1 LDYLNSV
8 SVSETVVQTSRFAC
22 DDFSAS
28 SRIESYTFPMNLFL
42 DTANTDCW
50 ADLAGT
56 RLFSG
61 ITTNPLLI
69 QRAGLKTS
77 IKTYQALYERAIELG
92 YPSIQFQVFGED
104 WLHCAQSI
112 AAIGPEVLIKIP
124 ANTTGFEVVS
134 ELGLPD
140 RTTLTAVY
148 SEGQVIAAE
157 ALQVA
162 YTAPYYA
169 RLKEATN
176 EADEI
181 FDRMQDIAFETELL
195 VASLR
200 SNEQFLELAA
210 RGFST
215 FALPEPI
222 ARTFFE
228 SDLANQA
235 IADFEKAARG

>member
-1 LDYLNSV
+1 
-8 SVSETVVQTSRFAC
+8 
-22 DDFSAS
+22 
-28 SRIESYTFPMNLFL
+28 MNLFL

-50 ADLAGT
+50 ADLANT
-56 RLFSG
+56 RLFCG

-69 QRAGLKTS
+69 RRAGFETS
-77 IKTYQALYERAIELG
+77 IESYRGLYERAIELG
-92 YPSIQFQVFGED
+92 YPSIHFQVFGED
-104 WLHCAQSI
+104 WLECAQSI

-124 ANTTGFEVVS
+124 ANKTGFEVVS

-148 SEGQVIAAE
+148 SDGQVIVAE

-169 RLKEATN
+169 RLKDTIEN
-176 EADEI
+176 ADEL

-200 SNEQFLELAA
+200 SNEQFLGLAA

-222 ARTFFE
+222 ACTFFE

-235 IADFEKAARG
+235 IADFEEAVRN

>member
-1 LDYLNSV
+1 
-8 SVSETVVQTSRFAC
+8 
-22 DDFSAS
+22 
-28 SRIESYTFPMNLFL
+28 MNLFL

-56 RLFSG
+56 GLFSG

-77 IKTYQALYERAIELG
+77 IKTYQALHERAMKLG
-92 YPSIQFQVFGED
+92 YPCIQFQVFGED
-104 WLHCAQSI
+104 WFQCAQSI
-112 AAIGPEVLIKIP
+112 ASIGPEVFIKIP
-124 ANTTGFEVVS
+124 ANKAGFEVVS
-134 ELGLPD
+134 ELSLPD

-148 SEGQVIAAE
+148 SDGQVIAAE

-169 RLKEATN
+169 RLKDAIEN
-176 EADEI
+176 ADEL

-200 SNEQFLELAA
+200 SNKQFLDLAA

-222 ARTFFE
+222 ARAFFE
-228 SDLANQA
+228 SILADKA
-235 IADFEKAARG
+235 ITDFEEAARS

>member
-1 LDYLNSV
+1 
-8 SVSETVVQTSRFAC
+8 
-22 DDFSAS
+22 
-28 SRIESYTFPMNLFL
+28 MNLFL

-104 WLHCAQSI
+104 WLQCSRSI
-112 AAIGPEVLIKIP
+112 ASIGSEVFIKIP
-124 ANTTGFEVVS
+124 ANKKGFEVVS
-134 ELGLPD
+134 ELSLPD

-148 SEGQVIAAE
+148 SDGQVIAAE

-169 RLKEATN
+169 RLKETIDN
-176 EADEI
+176 ADAL

-200 SNEQFLELAA
+200 SNEQFLDLAA

-228 SDLANQA
+228 STLADKA
-235 IADFEKAARG
+235 IADFEEAARS

>member
-1 LDYLNSV
+1 
-8 SVSETVVQTSRFAC
+8 
-22 DDFSAS
+22 
-28 SRIESYTFPMNLFL
+28 MNLFL

-50 ADLAGT
+50 ADLSGT
-56 RLFSG
+56 ALFSG

-77 IKTYQALYERAIELG
+77 TETYQALYERAMKLG
-92 YPSIQFQVFGED
+92 YPCIQFQVFGDD
-104 WLHCAQSI
+104 WLQCAQAI
-112 AAIGPEVLIKIP
+112 ASLGPEVFIKIP
-124 ANTTGFEVVS
+124 ANKTGFEVVS
-134 ELGLPD
+134 ELSLTD

-148 SEGQVIAAE
+148 SDGQVIAAE

-169 RLKEATN
+169 RLKDAIEN
-176 EADEI
+176 ADEL

-200 SNEQFLELAA
+200 SNEQFLDLAA

-228 SDLANQA
+228 STLADKA
-235 IADFEKAARG
+235 IADFEEAARG

>member
-1 LDYLNSV
+1 
-8 SVSETVVQTSRFAC
+8 
-22 DDFSAS
+22 
-28 SRIESYTFPMNLFL
+28 MNLFI
-42 DTANTDCW
+42 DTANTECW

-56 RLFSG
+56 GLFSG

-77 IKTYQALYERAIELG
+77 IETYQALYAKAIELG

-104 WLHCAQSI
+104 WLQCAQSI
-112 AAIGPEVLIKIP
+112 AAIGPEALIKIP
-124 ANTTGFEVVS
+124 ANTIGFEVVS

-200 SNEQFLELAA
+200 SNEQFLDLAA

>member
-1 LDYLNSV
+1 
-8 SVSETVVQTSRFAC
+8 
-22 DDFSAS
+22 
-28 SRIESYTFPMNLFL
+28 MNLFL

-50 ADLAGT
+50 ADLSGT
-56 RLFSG
+56 GLFSG

-77 IKTYQALYERAIELG
+77 IETYQTLYERAMKLG
-92 YPSIQFQVFGED
+92 YPCIQFQVFGED
-104 WLHCAQSI
+104 WLRCAQSI
-112 AAIGPEVLIKIP
+112 VSIGPQVFIKIP
-124 ANTTGFEVVS
+124 ANKKGFEVVS
-134 ELGLPD
+134 ELSLPD

-148 SEGQVIAAE
+148 SDGQVIAAE

-169 RLKEATN
+169 RLKDAIEN
-176 EADEI
+176 ADEL

-200 SNEQFLELAA
+200 SNEQFLDLAA

-228 SDLANQA
+228 SILADKA
-235 IADFEKAARG
+235 ITDFEEAARS

>member
-1 LDYLNSV
+1 
-8 SVSETVVQTSRFAC
+8 
-22 DDFSAS
+22 
-28 SRIESYTFPMNLFL
+28 MKLFL
-42 DTANTDCW
+42 DAADTDCW

-56 RLFSG
+56 GLFFG

-69 QRAGLKTS
+69 QRAGLNTS
-77 IKTYQALYERAIELG
+77 IETYQALYERAVKLG
-92 YPSIQFQVFGED
+92 YSCIQFQVFGED
-104 WLHCAQSI
+104 WLQCAQSI
-112 AAIGPEVLIKIP
+112 ASIGPEVFIKIP
-124 ANTTGFEVVS
+124 ANKRGFEAVS
-134 ELGLPD
+134 ELNLPD

-148 SEGQVIAAE
+148 SDGQIIAAE

-169 RLKEATN
+169 RLKEAIEN
-176 EADEI
+176 ADAL

-200 SNEQFLELAA
+200 SNEQFLDLAA

-228 SDLANQA
+228 STLGDKA
-235 IADFEKAARG
+235 IADFEEAARS

>member
-1 LDYLNSV
+1 MD
-8 SVSETVVQTSRFAC
+8 
-22 DDFSAS
+22 
-28 SRIESYTFPMNLFL
+28 LFL
-42 DTANTDCW
+42 DTASTDCW
-50 ADLAGT
+50 ADLSGT
-56 RLFSG
+56 GLFSG

-77 IKTYQALYERAIELG
+77 IETYQTLYERAMKLG
-92 YPSIQFQVFGED
+92 YPCIQFQVFGED
-104 WLHCAQSI
+104 WLRCAQSI
-112 AAIGPEVLIKIP
+112 ASIGPQVFIKIP
-124 ANTTGFEVVS
+124 ANKKGFEVVS
-134 ELGLPD
+134 ELSLPD

-148 SEGQVIAAE
+148 SDGQVIAAE

-169 RLKEATN
+169 RLKDAIEN
-176 EADEI
+176 ADEL

-200 SNEQFLELAA
+200 SNKQFLDLAA

-222 ARTFFE
+222 ARAFFE
-228 SDLANQA
+228 SILADKA
-235 IADFEKAARG
+235 ITDFEEAARS